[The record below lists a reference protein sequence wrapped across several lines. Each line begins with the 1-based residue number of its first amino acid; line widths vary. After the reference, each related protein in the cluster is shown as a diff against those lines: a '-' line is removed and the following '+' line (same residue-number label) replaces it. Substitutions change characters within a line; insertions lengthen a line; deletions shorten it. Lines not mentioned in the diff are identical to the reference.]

1 MIYLKKLTIL
11 SLALILFLSFTGLS
25 CNLLKKKTDTST
37 TPTTSTT
44 QETAVSSPPLL
55 TAETTSI
62 DSLFQANFQQAK
74 NKVQQ
79 WKTDAVL
86 SAVNIKLP
94 RDLTTNKAIETFVF
108 GSAMDTTNW
117 WTFAISESSGKFV
130 RAIVPKEDYLSEV
143 TKPINNQYWKIN
155 YLEALQIAEAN
166 GGKAFR
172 ENNKETQITLTLAHT
187 QPKGWLWWLVEYKT
201 PEGESL
207 KVRIN
212 AFDKSVVDEKGNIV
226 AK

>member
-1 MIYLKKLTIL
+1 M
-11 SLALILFLSFTGLS
+11 
-25 CNLLKKKTDTST
+25 LL
-37 TPTTSTT
+37 
-44 QETAVSSPPLL
+44 
-55 TAETTSI
+55 
-62 DSLFQANFQQAK
+62 AK
-74 NKVQQ
+74 NKVQE

-108 GSAMDTTNW
+108 GSAMDTANW